1 MAAILWKE
9 LTKGMAPA
17 EDPAVQP
24 WNKVEEVWCEVQ
36 DRDDVPLFCKGVNL
50 KNGGRLLDTA
60 CGPQC
65 TKTCRYFNL
74 DFQREHGAVPF
85 QSKLKHFKKME
96 V

>member
-17 EDPAVQP
+17 EDPAAQP
-24 WNKVEEVWCEVQ
+24 WNQVEKVWCEVQ
-36 DRDDVPLFCKGVNL
+36 DRDDGPLFCKGVNL

-65 TKTCRYFNL
+65 NKACRYFNL
-74 DFQREHGAVPF
+74 DFQQEHGSVPF
-85 QSKLKHFKKME
+85 QSKLQHYE
-96 V
+96 TAEA